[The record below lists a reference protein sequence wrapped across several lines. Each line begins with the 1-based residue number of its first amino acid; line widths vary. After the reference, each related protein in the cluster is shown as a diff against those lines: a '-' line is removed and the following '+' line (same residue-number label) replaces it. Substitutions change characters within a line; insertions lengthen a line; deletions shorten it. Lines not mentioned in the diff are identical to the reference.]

1 MNSKALIV
9 GMILAWLSL
18 GLAGS
23 SLADVF
29 KYRDGRGNIYLTD
42 KPMKGYRLLKRY
54 RFKTTRP
61 RAGGASLAALRERK
75 ARYAP
80 LIDAAARKAGL
91 QPALVHAVVRAE
103 SAYRPGAISP
113 KGARGLMQLM
123 PATAKRFGVTDLHD
137 PQQNLKGGTRYL
149 SRLLELFDRDLNL
162 ALAAYNAGENAVI
175 SYGNR
180 IPPYRETQEYVKKV
194 LRFYRQAQAGDQL
207 AQR

>member
-1 MNSKALIV
+1 ML
-9 GMILAWLSL
+9 LAWLSL
-18 GLAGS
+18 ALAGP

-29 KYRDGRGNIYLTD
+29 KYRDRQGNIYLTD
-42 KPMKGYRLLKRY
+42 KPMKGGYRLLKRY

-61 RAGGASLAALRERK
+61 RAGGASLAAMRKRK

-80 LIDAAARKAGL
+80 LIEAAAQEAGL
-91 QPALVHAVVRAE
+91 QPALVHAVVRVE
-103 SAYRPGAISP
+103 SAYRPDAISR

-137 PQQNLKGGTRYL
+137 PRQNLKGGTRYL
-149 SRLLELFDRDLNL
+149 SRLLALFDRDLNL

-180 IPPYRETQEYVKKV
+180 IPPYRETQQYVKKV